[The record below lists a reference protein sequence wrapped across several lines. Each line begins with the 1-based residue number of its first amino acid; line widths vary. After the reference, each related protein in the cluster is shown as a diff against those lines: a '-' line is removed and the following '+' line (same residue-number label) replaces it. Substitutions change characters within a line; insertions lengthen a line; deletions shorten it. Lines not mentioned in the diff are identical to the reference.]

1 MILKL
6 AYILCYLGIHRYKV
20 VNVEFGFGPTDRVTT
35 LQCKKCGH
43 SKVKAGD

>member
-6 AYILCYLGIHRYKV
+6 VYILCYLGIHRYKV
-20 VNVEFGFGPTDRVTT
+20 VNIEFGFGPTDRVTT
-35 LQCKKCGH
+35 LQCTKCGY

>member
-6 AYILCYLGIHRYKV
+6 ANILCYLGIHRYKV
-20 VNVEFGFGPTDRVTT
+20 ANIEFGFDPTDRVTT
-35 LQCKKCGH
+35 LQCKKCGY